1 MAWEAQ
7 KRLCGRYQHLI
18 KAGKPK
24 QQVTTAVARELCGF
38 IWAIACQTQG
48 RVHASRVE
56 VGAEVD
62 TGVDAEVDKGI
73 DA

>member
-48 RVHASRVE
+48 RAHASRVE

-62 TGVDAEVDKGI
+62 TRVDAEVDKGV